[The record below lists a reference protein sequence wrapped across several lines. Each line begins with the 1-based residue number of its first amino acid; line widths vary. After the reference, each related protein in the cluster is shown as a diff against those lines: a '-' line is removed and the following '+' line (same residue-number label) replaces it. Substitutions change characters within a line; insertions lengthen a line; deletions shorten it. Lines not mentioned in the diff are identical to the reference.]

1 MADKTRRNGKGAIVR
16 DKKQPTVTGRGKD
29 PILEAV
35 ERRKAAT
42 DQQVNAH
49 AWQQANKAAMPIHT
63 ALQRL
68 TQGNNAGITTEQ
80 VMQALRV
87 NKHTNPTA
95 YTMARKI
102 VNELADK
109 GHDGR
114 DLVSGYALELHQ
126 AMEYDK
132 AAMREDFGPD
142 ADRYDTYRQVTGHK
156 HPRDP
161 R

>member
-1 MADKTRRNGKGAIVR
+1 MSNRKTKTNPQRSTRSLDVIE
-16 DKKQPTVTGRGKD
+16 Q
-29 PILEAV
+29 AV
-35 ERRKAAT
+35 ARRKEAT

-68 TQGNNAGITTEQ
+68 TQGANHGITTEQ

-114 DLVSGYALELHQ
+114 DLVSGYALELHE
-126 AMEYDK
+126 AMEYDR
-132 AAMREDFGPD
+132 AAMREDLGPE
-142 ADRYDTYRQVTGHK
+142 ADRFDTYRQVTGHK

>member
-1 MADKTRRNGKGAIVR
+1 VSN
-16 DKKQPTVTGRGKD
+16 KQPKKITVNPQRSTRSAD
-29 PILEAV
+29 VV
-35 ERRKAAT
+35 EQAIARRKQAT
-42 DQQVNAH
+42 DQQVHAH
-49 AWQQANKAAMPIHT
+49 QWQQDNKAAMPVHT

-68 TQGNNAGITTEQ
+68 TQGANAGITTEQ

-114 DLVSGYALELHQ
+114 DLVAGYALELHQ
-126 AMEYDK
+126 AMQYDE
-132 AAMREDFGPD
+132 AAMREEMGPE
-142 ADRYDTYRQVTGHK
+142 ADRHEVYRQVTGHK
-156 HPRDP
+156 HPRA
-161 R
+161 